1 MFGAEIWQK
10 YLILKSEC
18 EVVRAGF
25 GIYGIYPYTLGARSD
40 WSRSESDLEHTAGM
54 VILTMLMAMYH
65 PEIVPPSEVALYMM
79 AALLHEVGETEIGD
93 IPDDG
98 SRNEAEKITRERQ
111 VMMRFVS
118 DLPGPYGSQLMDAL
132 IEFQDLTTRRGRVLY
147 CLDKVET
154 LLQGLRYERDGR
166 GGDARNKE
174 AMMRLS
180 AQDQRGIER
189 SQSTRLVDVWTA
201 HYLDKTAV
209 MPEARVFN
217 ELLKAAVIEVRGEW
231 FSWAQDN

>member
-25 GIYGIYPYTLGARSD
+25 GIYGIYPYKLGARSD

-111 VMMRFVS
+111 
-118 DLPGPYGSQLMDAL
+118 DAL

-147 CLDKVET
+147 CLDKVEA

-166 GGDARNKE
+166 GGDVRNKE
-174 AMMRLS
+174 AMMCLS

-189 SQSTRLVDVWTA
+189 SQSTRLVDIWAA
-201 HYLDKTAV
+201 HYLDKTAA